1 MRWTIVSE
9 EKRMTR
15 VLLLLAAAFVAVN
28 THAQQWPAKPVR
40 VIVNV
45 APGGVADVTARV
57 LGARLSETL
66 GQPFVIENRPG
77 GDGYIGFEAVTRS
90 DPDGYTVAYSPG
102 SSMMIAPHIVKRAD
116 LDPMKLLTPVVATG
130 GVSLYVLLHPGVPAN
145 NYEEFLAYARA
156 NPGKLNYGTP
166 GNGTSPHIATE
177 VFNRE
182 AKVKL
187 NHVPY
192 KGAGPALNDLLG
204 GQIQLAFD
212 PGVGLNAARSGTLR
226 MVAVAGPLRHPEF
239 PDAPPGSDWA
249 PLWEALAKPY
259 AEGEVPEY
267 ISSRHEETAIGMATG
282 YAKATGK
289 LPALVLHT
297 TVGALHATMGMRAAL
312 HERIP
317 MVVMAGESISFA
329 EAPAPP
335 AGRQW
340 LRVLTDLG
348 GPARLVEPSVKWS
361 FGLNSSLILPHT
373 IQRACQL
380 AMSAPRGPVFVSVPT
395 EMLMETMS
403 AEPPPVAAIPA
414 APAGNERA
422 IAEVAAAL
430 N

>member
-1 MRWTIVSE
+1 
-9 EKRMTR
+9 MTR

-28 THAQQWPAKPVR
+28 TYAQQWPAKPVR

-66 GQPFVIENRPG
+66 GQPFVIENRAG
-77 GDGYIGFEAVTRS
+77 GDGYIGFEAVARS

-116 LDPMKLLTPVVATG
+116 LDPMKVLMPVVATG

-212 PGVGLNAARSGTLR
+212 PGVGLNAARSGKLR
-226 MVAVAGPLRHPEF
+226 MVAVAGPVRHPDF
-239 PDAPPGSDWA
+239 PD
-249 PLWEALAKPY
+249 
-259 AEGEVPEY
+259 VPTL
-267 ISSRHEETAIGMATG
+267 EEKGIKG
-282 YAKATGK
+282 
-289 LPALVLHT
+289 V
-297 TVGALHATMGMRAAL
+297 
-312 HERIP
+312 
-317 MVVMAGESISFA
+317 
-329 EAPAPP
+329 
-335 AGRQW
+335 
-340 LRVLTDLG
+340 DG
-348 GPARLVEPSVKWS
+348 GPH
-361 FGLNSSLILPHT
+361 FG
-373 IQRACQL
+373 
-380 AMSAPRGPVFVSVPT
+380 FY
-395 EMLMETMS
+395 
-403 AEPPPVAAIPA
+403 
-414 APAGNERA
+414 APAGTPRGALERLNR
-422 IAEVAAAL
+422 EVQRAMKEPVVLERFKALAL
-430 N
+430 NFAEPMTPDQFATYVRVQYARYAKLLPELNIGQ